1 MCWVSCTSLEHV
13 NVNELSVID
22 IVLADLFNV
31 VVTPT
36 NVWIPVL
43 VDGII
48 LRTFISN
55 VLPVT
60 FEIGTHFSLKGS
72 EGLGYLCSVAWLSLA
87 HVNTNDS
94 LLSLTNWPS
103 ANAGL
108 GVPVTVTVN
117 IPTVPS

>member
-22 IVLADLFNV
+22 IVLADLLNV
-31 VVTPT
+31 DTPT

-60 FEIGTHFSLKGS
+60 LEIGTHFSLKGS

-87 HVNTNDS
+87 HVNVNDS
-94 LLSLTNWPS
+94 LSSLTNWPS

-108 GVPVTVTVN
+108 GAVPVTVTVN